1 MKEQIL
7 NLTNKEEKVILQ
19 AAKQI
24 RKKKTEQLAKQN
36 KALAATLAKSYEREK
51 KEKVLDTRQLNFM
64 FKHSTVKLTKIFDI
78 FSGVNI
84 KKKDL
89 GLRHATNTEMSPST
103 ISINNV
109 ITMKMPL
116 KIANIYYL
124 IPPLLYLYLLIF
136 QALNKGMQLRR
147 LRNSYK
153 SPPIVYGQNHPIK
166 RAQFCNDSNNNNV
179 NFVPATFSLYA

>member
-1 MKEQIL
+1 
-7 NLTNKEEKVILQ
+7 
-19 AAKQI
+19 
-24 RKKKTEQLAKQN
+24 
-36 KALAATLAKSYEREK
+36 
-51 KEKVLDTRQLNFM
+51 M

-89 GLRHATNTEMSPST
+89 GLKYATNTEMPPPT

-116 KIANIYYL
+116 KIDNIYFL
-124 IPPLLYLYLLIF
+124 IPSLLYLYLLIF
-136 QALNKGMQLRR
+136 QALNIGIQLRR
-147 LRNSYK
+147 LRSSYK
-153 SPPIVYGQNHPIK
+153 SPPSVYGQNHPIK
-166 RAQFCNDSNNNNV
+166 RVQTSNDNNN